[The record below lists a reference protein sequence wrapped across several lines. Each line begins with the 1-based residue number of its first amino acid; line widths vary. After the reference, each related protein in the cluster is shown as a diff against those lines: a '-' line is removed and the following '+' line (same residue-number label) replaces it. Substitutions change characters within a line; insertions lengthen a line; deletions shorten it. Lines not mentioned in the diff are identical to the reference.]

1 LTPVKTYDA
10 QSATQDGFG
19 GLTKLPVG
27 MVLAVRPDHSIAGAV
42 NTMGPVDV
50 PVAVT
55 LLTDGDETATVALPA
70 SPLAAGGYALKFR
83 FHRTRWETSVT
94 DQQAVYDDAAT
105 VELVL

>member
-70 SPLAAGGYALKFR
+70 SPLAAGGYALKLG
-83 FHRTRWETSVT
+83 FHRWETSVT